1 MLNLYF
7 SEGCR
12 DGTGTAALT
21 PTTPEPTTFFF
32 LLLSSSVSTA
42 LGSSLTWPKARS
54 HFLGED
60 PAKKVDRNR
69 RSRGLPPR
77 ATTTREDKAGA
88 IREASTMLEAGMRA
102 RPYLIVVQENQ
113 PEELARL
120 AQDV

>member
-60 PAKKVDRNR
+60 PKKSDRVTDVLGGG
-69 RSRGLPPR
+69 RGGFLS
-77 ATTTREDKAGA
+77 G
-88 IREASTMLEAGMRA
+88 
-102 RPYLIVVQENQ
+102 EN
-113 PEELARL
+113 ESGG
-120 AQDV
+120 